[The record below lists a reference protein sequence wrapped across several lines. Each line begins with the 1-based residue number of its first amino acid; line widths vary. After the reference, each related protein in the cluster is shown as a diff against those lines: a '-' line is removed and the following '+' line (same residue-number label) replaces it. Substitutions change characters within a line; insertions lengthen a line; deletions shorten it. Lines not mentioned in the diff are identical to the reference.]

1 MHIQVKAGTEYS
13 YFDTNSIYLFYEA
26 INQEIQKLL
35 LVEKNPENSIIGAF
49 ALHNITL
56 KGGEVYNVWIEY
68 NAKLLPFGLIDAGV
82 HNVIIYDEIP
92 DILLDKYIAIPTMEF
107 KRLSS

>member
-1 MHIQVKAGTEYS
+1 M
-13 YFDTNSIYLFYEA
+13 
-26 INQEIQKLL
+26 
-35 LVEKNPENSIIGAF
+35 
-49 ALHNITL
+49 HNITL

-82 HNVIIYDEIP
+82 YNVIIYDEIP
-92 DILLDKYIAIPTMEF
+92 YILLDKYIAIPTMEF

>member
-1 MHIQVKAGTEYS
+1 M
-13 YFDTNSIYLFYEA
+13 
-26 INQEIQKLL
+26 
-35 LVEKNPENSIIGAF
+35 
-49 ALHNITL
+49 HNITL

-92 DILLDKYIAIPTMEF
+92 DILFDKYIAIPTMEF